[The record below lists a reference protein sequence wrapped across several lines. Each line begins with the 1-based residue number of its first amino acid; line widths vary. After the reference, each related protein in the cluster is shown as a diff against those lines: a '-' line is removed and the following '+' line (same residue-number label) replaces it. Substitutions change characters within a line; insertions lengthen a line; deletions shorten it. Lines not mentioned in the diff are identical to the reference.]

1 MNSQPDRER
10 NDGVGIVIILLGT
23 ISCIAA
29 LTSGDTEEMVLGTI
43 SGLAL
48 TAIGGIALWLNRYN
62 ARDTPVTRKEHD
74 ACPTP

>member
-1 MNSQPDRER
+1 MNSRPDRER

-43 SGLAL
+43 SGLAFA
-48 TAIGGIALWLNRYN
+48 AIGGIALWLNRYN
-62 ARDTPVTRKEHD
+62 ARDTSATQEERDE
-74 ACPTP
+74 CPTL